1 DLRRANGRTS
11 IRISLRPRTNS
22 RQNGSRQIQQ
32 GSSWP
37 LKRESYRR
45 SRMIKKQSRLT
56 EALLE
61 TAEGMHRIGMLDD
74 DEYRTIT
81 VRHLGVH
88 ALPTAKPISAT
99 QIRRMRQRAKVSQA
113 AFA

>member
-56 EALLE
+56 DALLE
-61 TAEGMHRIGMLDD
+61 TAEGMHRIGIMDD

-81 VRHLGVH
+81 IRHLGLQP
-88 ALPTAKPISAT
+88 LPTAKPISSKE
-99 QIRRMRQRAKVSQA
+99 IRRIREKANM
-113 AFA
+113 